1 MNELSYTPKELV
13 FDQEGRDKL
22 LSGIEKI
29 SEAVKSTLGPRG
41 NTVLIESQ
49 NHTKGVT
56 ITKDGVTVAKSIA
69 LEDPVENLAVR
80 IMKDAADRTAVSAGD
95 GTTTAIVLTEA
106 IIKAGM
112 EHLSSGDVSVT
123 EVIREINDMSDEIV
137 KFIEKRSKKVSGRR
151 LDDVAT
157 VSANNDAKTGK
168 LIADAYKKV
177 GENGIV
183 TVERSQTSET
193 FSEVTEGIRIDRGY
207 TTHLF
212 VNDHKRDEC
221 VLEDVHILCADQEIA
236 NVVSIERI
244 LKPVIN
250 DNKKLLI
257 IGNCSQNVINT
268 LAANVVRNGLKICHI
283 IPPQF
288 GYKSH
293 ELMNDI
299 ALAVGAKYF
308 SESTG
313 DDLGLIS
320 MDDLGFAEKVIVSRD
335 DTIIIRGKGNNEDID
350 KRVEELWHQHN
361 NAKRKA
367 DKDFLKERIAS
378 LTGGI
383 GIIYVGGNSDV
394 EQKELYDRV
403 DDAVCAVRSALE
415 EGIVPGGGI
424 SLYKSA
430 SILECD
436 DSEKSKKIA
445 YAIFTS
451 ALKAPAA
458 QILNNAG
465 KYLNDIYYNDI
476 QIADWNYG
484 YDVKA
489 EKYGDM
495 FKMGIIDPAKVTKNA
510 LRNAVSVATTILS
523 TNAIVTLKRQ

>member
-1 MNELSYTPKELV
+1 
-13 FDQEGRDKL
+13 
-22 LSGIEKI
+22 
-29 SEAVKSTLGPRG
+29 
-41 NTVLIESQ
+41 
-49 NHTKGVT
+49 
-56 ITKDGVTVAKSIA
+56 
-69 LEDPVENLAVR
+69 
-80 IMKDAADRTAVSAGD
+80 MKDAADRTAVSAGD

-137 KFIEKRSKKVSGRR
+137 KFIEKKSKKVSGRR

-250 DNKKLLI
+250 ENKKLLI

-415 EGIVPGGGI
+415 EGIVPGGGV

-445 YAIFTS
+445 HAIFTS

-458 QILNNAG
+458 QILSNAG

>member
-1 MNELSYTPKELV
+1 MNELNYTPKELV
-13 FDQEGRDKL
+13 FEQEGRDKL
-22 LSGIEKI
+22 MQGIEKI
-29 SEAVKSTLGPRG
+29 ASAVKSTLGPRG
-41 NTVLIESQ
+41 KTVLIESQ
-49 NHTKGVT
+49 NHTNGIT

-106 IIKAGM
+106 IVNYGM
-112 EHLSSGDVSVT
+112 QMLEHEDVNVT
-123 EVIREINDMSDEIV
+123 EVIREITRLSDEVI
-137 KFIEKRSKKVSGRR
+137 KIIDKKSKKVGGRR
-151 LDDVAT
+151 LDDVAI
-157 VSANNDAKTGK
+157 VSSNN
-168 LIADAYKKV
+168 
-177 GENGIV
+177 
-183 TVERSQTSET
+183 

-221 VLEDVHILCADQEIA
+221 VLEDVHILCADQEIS
-236 NVVSIERI
+236 NVVNIERI
-244 LKPVIN
+244 LKPLIN

-283 IPPQF
+283 TPPQF

-313 DDLGLIS
+313 DDLSLIS
-320 MDDLGFAEKVIVSRD
+320 FEDLGHADKIIVSRD
-335 DTIIIRGKGNNEDID
+335 DTIILKGNGDKENID
-350 KRVEELWHQHN
+350 KRVE
-361 NAKRKA
+361 
-367 DKDFLKERIAS
+367 
-378 LTGGI
+378 

-415 EGIVPGGGI
+415 EGIVPGGGG
-424 SLYKSA
+424 SLYKIGA
-430 SILECD
+430 ILECD

-445 YAIFTS
+445 HAIFTQ
-451 ALKAPAA
+451 ALKSPAA
-458 QILNNAG
+458 QI
-465 KYLNDIYYNDI
+465 
-476 QIADWNYG
+476 
-484 YDVKA
+484 
-489 EKYGDM
+489 
-495 FKMGIIDPAKVTKNA
+495 IIDPAKVTKNA

>member
-1 MNELSYTPKELV
+1 MNELNYTPKDLV

-22 LSGIEKI
+22 MSGIEKI
-29 SEAVKSTLGPRG
+29 ASAVKSTLGPRG
-41 NTVLIESQ
+41 KTVLIESQ
-49 NHTKGVT
+49 NHTRGIT

-106 IIKAGM
+106 IVKAGM
-112 EHLSSGDVSVT
+112 ENLSGQDVNVT
-123 EVIREINDMSDEIV
+123 EVIREINKIADDVISI
-137 KFIEKRSKKVSGRR
+137 IEKKAKKVSGRR
-151 LDDVAT
+151 LDDVAS
-157 VSANNDAKTGK
+157 VSANNDKEIGK
-168 LIADAYKKV
+168 MISGAYKKV

-183 TVERSQTSET
+183 TVERSQTAET

-212 VNDHKRDEC
+212 VNDQKRDEC
-221 VLEDVHILCADQEIA
+221 ILEDVHILCADQEIA
-236 NVVSIERI
+236 NVVSIERV
-244 LKPVIN
+244 LKPIIN

-283 IPPQF
+283 TPPQF

-313 DDLGLIS
+313 DDLSLIS
-320 MDDLGFAEKVIVSRD
+320 FDDLGRAEKVIVGRD
-335 DTIIIRGKGNNEDID
+335 DTIIVKGSGNKEDID
-350 KRVEELWHQHN
+350 KRVEELWHQHE
-361 NAKRKA
+361 NAKMKGER
-367 DKDFLKERIAS
+367 DFLKERIAS

-394 EQKELYDRV
+394 EQKELFDRV

-415 EGIVPGGGI
+415 EGIVPGGGV
-424 SLYKSA
+424 SLHKIGSVLDG
-430 SILECD
+430 SD
-436 DSEKSKKIA
+436 FEKSKKIA
-445 YAIFTS
+445 YTIMKE
-451 ALKAPAA
+451 ALSSPAK
-458 QILNNAG
+458 QIIENAG
-465 KYLNDIYYNDI
+465 KDMSEIYYNDF
-476 QIADWNYG
+476 QLADWNYG

-489 EKYGDM
+489 EEYGDM

-523 TNAIVTLKRQ
+523 TNAIVTMKRK

>member
-22 LSGIEKI
+22 LNGIEKI

-56 ITKDGVTVAKSIA
+56 ITKDGVTVARSIA

-112 EHLSSGDVSVT
+112 DYLSSGDVSIT
-123 EVIREINDMSDEIV
+123 EVIREINDMSDQVV
-137 KFIEKRSKKVSGRR
+137 KFIEKKSKKVSGRR

-183 TVERSQTSET
+183 TVEKSQTSET

-250 DNKKLLI
+250 ENKKLLI

-268 LAANVVRNGLKICHI
+268 LAANVIRNGLKICHI

-415 EGIVPGGGI
+415 EGIVPGGGV

-445 YAIFTS
+445 HAIFTS
-451 ALKAPAA
+451 ALKSPAA

>member
-1 MNELSYTPKELV
+1 MNELNYTPKELV
-13 FDQEGRDKL
+13 FEQEGRDKL
-22 LSGIEKI
+22 LQGIEKI
-29 SEAVKSTLGPRG
+29 ASAVKSTLGPRG
-41 NTVLIESQ
+41 KTVLIESQ
-49 NHTKGVT
+49 NHTNGIT

-106 IIKAGM
+106 IVDYGM
-112 EHLSSGDVSVT
+112 QMLEHEDVNVT
-123 EVIREINDMSDEIV
+123 EVIREVTRLSDEVI
-137 KFIEKRSKKVSGRR
+137 KIIDKKSKKVSGRR

-157 VSANNDAKTGK
+157 VSSNNDKETGK
-168 LIADAYKKV
+168 MIASAYKKV

-183 TVERSQTSET
+183 TVERSQTTDT

-221 VLEDVHILCADQEIA
+221 VLEDVHILCADQEIS
-236 NVVSIERI
+236 NVVNIERV
-244 LKPVIN
+244 LKPIIN

-268 LAANVVRNGLKICHI
+268 LAANVVRNGLKVCHI
-283 IPPQF
+283 TPPQF

-313 DDLGLIS
+313 DDLSLIS
-320 MDDLGFAEKVIVSRD
+320 FEDLGHADKIIVSRD
-335 DTIIIRGKGNNEDID
+335 DTIILKGDGDKEAID
-350 KRVEELWHQHN
+350 KRVEELWQQHES
-361 NAKRKA
+361 AKRKNER
-367 DKDFLKERIAS
+367 DFLKERIAS

-415 EGIVPGGGI
+415 EGIVPGGGV
-424 SLYKSA
+424 SLYKIGA
-430 SILECD
+430 MLECD

-445 YAIFTS
+445 HAIFTQ
-451 ALKAPAA
+451 ALKSPAA
-458 QILNNAG
+458 QILTNAG
-465 KYLNDIYYNDI
+465 KEFDDIYYNKF
-476 QIADWNYG
+476 QTSDWNYG

>member
-22 LSGIEKI
+22 MQGIEKI
-29 SEAVKSTLGPRG
+29 ASAVKSTLGPRG
-41 NTVLIESQ
+41 KTVLIESQ
-49 NHTKGVT
+49 NHTQGIT

-106 IIKAGM
+106 IVAHGM
-112 EHLSSGDVSVT
+112 QMLEHEDVNVT
-123 EVIREINDMSDEIV
+123 EVIREINKLADEVI
-137 KFIEKRSKKVSGRR
+137 KIIDKKSKRVSGRR
-151 LDDVAT
+151 LDDVAA
-157 VSANNDAKTGK
+157 VSANNDKATGK
-168 LIADAYKKV
+168 MIADAYKKV
-177 GENGIV
+177 GKNGIV
-183 TVERSQTSET
+183 TVERSQTSDT
-193 FSEVTEGIRIDRGY
+193 FSEVTDGIRIDRGY
-207 TTHLF
+207 TSHLF

-221 VLEDVHILCADQEIA
+221 ILEDVYILTADQEISS
-236 NVVSIERI
+236 VVSIERV
-244 LKPVIN
+244 LKPIIN
-250 DNKKLLI
+250 ENKKLLI

-313 DDLGLIS
+313 DDLSLITEA
-320 MDDLGFAEKVIVSRD
+320 DLGHAEKVIVTRD
-335 DTIIIRGKGNNEDID
+335 DTIIVKGSGKDEDINS
-350 KRVEELWHQHN
+350 RVSELWHQHHA
-361 NAKRKA
+361 AKRKNER
-367 DKDFLKERIAS
+367 DFLKERIAS

-415 EGIVPGGGI
+415 EGIVPGGGV
-424 SLYKSA
+424 SLYKIGSVIE
-430 SILECD
+430 SD

-445 YAIFTS
+445 HAIFTQ
-451 ALKAPAA
+451 ALKSPAA

-465 KYLNDIYYNDI
+465 KEFDSIYYNDF

-523 TNAIVTLKRQ
+523 TNAIVTMKRQ